1 MKPLAHLK
9 VIDLTT
15 VISGPYTASLLA
27 DLGAHVIKVEPPGG
41 EAARAFASA
50 DSPFTLGGMSPHILT
65 LQRNKKGVVIDL
77 RNPEGKAVFD
87 DLVRWAD
94 VVVEN
99 YRPGVTERLGIDY
112 PRLKALNRGVIMCSI
127 TGYGLTGPAR
137 DRAALDACIQAYS
150 GVMGITGEPD
160 GEPMRAGPI
169 YGDLCSG
176 MAGAVGVLAALAA
189 RERTGEGQHVDISM
203 LDVQIS
209 MLSYTA
215 TMHLMTG
222 LPSER
227 AGNEHT
233 LHVPYNSYPT
243 ADGYLF
249 MAVVIPSHWPVF
261 IKALQDVGLPP
272 ELDATLAWLSDPRL
286 GSRDVRLRE
295 RAAVNEA
302 VAAIL
307 KARPRA
313 AWMEAFGRVGLAFA
327 PVNTV
332 EEALADPQLA
342 ARHMVVETT
351 HPNGT
356 PYRMPGNPIKLSG
369 FLASEESF
377 SSPPTLGQHT
387 AEVLAGV
394 LGYDGT
400 RIAGL
405 LASGAVAGEQ
415 EVGA

>member
-1 MKPLAHLK
+1 MKPLEHLK

-27 DLGAHVIKVEPPGG
+27 DLGAQVIKVEPPGG
-41 EAARAFASA
+41 EAARAFASE

-77 RNPEGKAVFD
+77 RNPEGKGVFD

-112 PRLKALNRGVIMCSI
+112 PHLKVLNKGVIMCSI

-150 GVMGITGEPD
+150 GVMSITGEAD

-176 MAGAVGVLAALAA
+176 MAGAMGVLAALAA

-215 TMHLMTG
+215 SMHLMTG
-222 LPSER
+222 LPAER

-261 IKALQDVGLPP
+261 VKAIQNAGLPP
-272 ELDATLAWLSDPRL
+272 ELDATVAWLSDPRL
-286 GSRDVRLRE
+286 GSRDVRLKE

-302 VAAIL
+302 MAAVL
-307 KARPRA
+307 KARTRA
-313 AWMEAFGRVGLAFA
+313 EWMADFGRVGLAFA

-332 EEALADPQLA
+332 SEALADPQVA
-342 ARHMVVETT
+342 ARHMVVGTT

-356 PYRMPGNPIKLSG
+356 PYRIPGNPIKLSG
-369 FLASEESF
+369 FGANEETF
-377 SSPPTLGQHT
+377 TSPPELGQHT

-394 LGYDGT
+394 LGYDGAS
-400 RIAGL
+400 INAL
-405 LASGAVAGEQ
+405 LASGAVAGPETR
-415 EVGA
+415 A